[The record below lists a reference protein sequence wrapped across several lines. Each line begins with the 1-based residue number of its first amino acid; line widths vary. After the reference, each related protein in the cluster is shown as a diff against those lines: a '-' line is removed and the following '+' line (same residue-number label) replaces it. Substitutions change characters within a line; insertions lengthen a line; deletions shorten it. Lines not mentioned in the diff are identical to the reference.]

1 MIDKYTIRTDD
12 ITADTSTKAKHLKK
26 IDELVEEVKREKDG
40 KKDRKEKIIELT
52 EKLAAKKKEKRDVLQ
67 ETKDYIFK
75 TEKELREMV
84 DDRKRQITYYD
95 HFNNVE
101 KIDIYI
107 EIENLK
113 DFIQREKEMKEASIQ
128 QLDKEKNERME
139 KMRKE
144 MLLEVKQVKT
154 DMLNFTEDKL
164 QGTTRLTIKQNKQLT
179 SELEF
184 QSKQTEN
191 LIYQNG
197 TMAAEIKALQKD
209 LKLH

>member
-1 MIDKYTIRTDD
+1 M
-12 ITADTSTKAKHLKK
+12 ASL
-26 IDELVEEVKREKDG
+26 E
-40 KKDRKEKIIELT
+40 
-52 EKLAAKKKEKRDVLQ
+52 EKLHASRETTQTHIANLRAEKNAEIDSLKN
-67 ETKDYIFK
+67 T
-75 TEKELREMV
+75 LA
-84 DDRKRQITYYD
+84 DRKRQIAYYD
-95 HFNNVE
+95 KFNEVE
-101 KIDIYI
+101 KHEIKA
-107 EIENLK
+107 EIEHLK
-113 DFIQREKEMKEASIQ
+113 GLIQVEKDQKDAAIA
-128 QLDKEKNERME
+128 QLEKEKNERME

-197 TMAAEIKALQKD
+197 TMATEIKSLTKD
-209 LKLH
+209 LKLHQEVEKELAKRSHFCQKVIQKYQDALKNLR

>member
-1 MIDKYTIRTDD
+1 
-12 ITADTSTKAKHLKK
+12 
-26 IDELVEEVKREKDG
+26 
-40 KKDRKEKIIELT
+40 
-52 EKLAAKKKEKRDVLQ
+52 
-67 ETKDYIFK
+67 
-75 TEKELREMV
+75 MV
-84 DDRKRQITYYD
+84 DDRKKQITYYD
-95 HFNNVE
+95 HFMSVE
-101 KIDIYI
+101 KVDMTI

-113 DFIQREKEMKEASIQ
+113 DLIDREREMKEASIQ

-184 QSKQTEN
+184 
-191 LIYQNG
+191 
-197 TMAAEIKALQKD
+197 
-209 LKLH
+209 

>member
-101 KIDIYI
+101 KIDIQI

>member
-101 KIDIYI
+101 KIDIKI
-107 EIENLK
+107 EIENLQ
-113 DFIQREKEMKEASIQ
+113 DFIQREKEMKDASIQ

>member
-101 KIDIYI
+101 KIDIQI

-113 DFIQREKEMKEASIQ
+113 DFIQREKEIKEASIQ

>member
-52 EKLAAKKKEKRDVLQ
+52 EKLAVKKV
-67 ETKDYIFK
+67 ETKKILAETKEHIYK

-101 KIDIYI
+101 KIDI
-107 EIENLK
+107 
-113 DFIQREKEMKEASIQ
+113 
-128 QLDKEKNERME
+128 
-139 KMRKE
+139 
-144 MLLEVKQVKT
+144 
-154 DMLNFTEDKL
+154 
-164 QGTTRLTIKQNKQLT
+164 
-179 SELEF
+179 
-184 QSKQTEN
+184 
-191 LIYQNG
+191 
-197 TMAAEIKALQKD
+197 
-209 LKLH
+209 

>member
-26 IDELVEEVKREKDG
+26 IDELVEEVKREKDS

-52 EKLAAKKKEKRDVLQ
+52 EKLAVKKV
-67 ETKDYIFK
+67 ETKKILAETKEQIYK

-101 KIDIYI
+101 KIDIQI

-144 MLLEVKQVKT
+144 MLLEVK
-154 DMLNFTEDKL
+154 
-164 QGTTRLTIKQNKQLT
+164 
-179 SELEF
+179 
-184 QSKQTEN
+184 
-191 LIYQNG
+191 
-197 TMAAEIKALQKD
+197 
-209 LKLH
+209 

>member
-26 IDELVEEVKREKDG
+26 IDELVEEVKREKDS

-101 KIDIYI
+101 KIDIKI
-107 EIENLK
+107 EIENLQ